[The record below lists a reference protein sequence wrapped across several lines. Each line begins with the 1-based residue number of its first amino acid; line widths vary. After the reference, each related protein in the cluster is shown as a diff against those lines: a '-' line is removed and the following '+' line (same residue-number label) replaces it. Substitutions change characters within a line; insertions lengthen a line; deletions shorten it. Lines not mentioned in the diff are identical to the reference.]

1 MIQADGA
8 RPPDNGSAEARRAA
22 PGPEPRNARWARLA
36 LYALL
41 GTVGAITICVFLLL
55 NLDLGRFQGQIEK
68 AVTDALGRD
77 FAIEDGLILEVDFRR
92 ISVAA
97 AGVRLAGTD
106 WSADADLARIGRIEA
121 VINSW
126 SLIDRPIRIESLV
139 VDGLRIHLQR
149 DESGTGNWALFE
161 AKAVDSTQDD
171 KQTVKGLP
179 VIVDLARIAD
189 VTLSY
194 RRPEPL
200 PELRFTATELE
211 VEHDD
216 EDYLGLFMDASLN
229 ETPVRVEARTG
240 PFANL
245 ADLRNIDITLAGSLG
260 DIRLDGEATI
270 DHLLRPQRPTMRL
283 SVSGPS
289 AEYLTEKLKVDSIT
303 HGPLDLTASV
313 APLGDNMQ
321 LNLNGDYG
329 EFAIDVSGQ
338 FQNLQ
343 TLDYVSLRAA
353 ASGPNAAAIARLL
366 GNPNVPVDP
375 FSVVASFTR
384 SGPSIDVDEIAVNV
398 GETRFIVNARI
409 IDLSQ
414 PARARGTFRIDGPD
428 FGRFNRLIGL
438 PGKLTG
444 PFDMDVD
451 FEPLPDGS
459 ATVRLAANAEDLQL
473 IVAGT
478 VADTP
483 DLSGTRLR
491 VDFRGRN
498 FQTVMAALGLADAPP
513 EPFELGIEATRVPE
527 GIDLSD
533 GKMNIG
539 DDRFEFA
546 GLIGNAPLDAGTD
559 LSFEGAGPN
568 LAATLSEFGLDA
580 DELPYA
586 RYSVGGRIERRQDG
600 FALHD
605 IAVAIGD
612 NLEYA
617 LNAEGTVTDRQ
628 NLVGTRLQIRLNGA
642 SLGALADAAG
652 VAGMPPAAFQASAKL
667 ERLENGFA
675 VEEGRARLGDDTIHI
690 NGLIGNKPLERD
702 TQMRFDATVKD
713 LKATLASFGIDAGK
727 VPPGEFS
734 ADGEVRSRGNR
745 FLLRDV
751 DASLAGARVSLS
763 GQMGAMPSFDGT
775 DIKLELQGESLAR
788 LLPEDENFAKL
799 TDPFRVSANL
809 RVRDDLLSLSDA
821 RVDLPGLEAS
831 ATLEVGVAPVMGRGR
846 FSIAVSSPDLVP
858 LTPRV
863 EGLLTNKLPLRLVSS
878 GRWDAGRFTLD
889 ELDLGLGQG
898 VLVGS
903 GTVGGPPN
911 FEDTDLTLELRL
923 ASLRNLSA
931 LAGRE
936 LPDDAAQLNVQLAG
950 SRGVIRLER
959 FEAIVGGSDIS
970 GNFAYRD
977 ADVPEIDI
985 TLTSTRL
992 DMSPYLRADT
1002 DEPAEEPPATPR
1014 KDRVIPDTPIPVDE
1028 LRRVTASVD
1037 VDIAEIDLGARVLK
1051 DVVLVG
1057 SLADGVLAVEK
1068 LALINNVGGTL
1079 RGNLTLQP
1087 VGEGAALAVDISGSN
1102 LILGMPAATQE
1113 ELDALPRYA
1122 LDTILLGSGAT
1133 ARDLAASLNGYL
1145 RLVGGEGRV
1154 KPIGLLFFTSDFL
1167 SELASTVNPFT
1178 KTGSYTTVQCA
1189 VALVEFNNGKAAGKP
1204 ISVLQTDRLRMFI
1217 NANVDLATEK
1227 LSADIRTVPQK
1238 GLGLSIS
1245 DLANP
1250 YVKLGGTLAKPVLT
1264 LDPEGALL
1272 EGGAAV
1278 ATGGVSLLAKRF
1290 KERFIDEKDACGK
1303 AVRDAEPRFAELRA
1317 KYRPTASLD

>member
-1 MIQADGA
+1 MIQTDGA
-8 RPPDNGSAEARRAA
+8 RPPDSGSAEAPRAA
-22 PGPEPRNARWARLA
+22 PDPDPRNTRWARVA

-41 GTVGAITICVFLLL
+41 GTVGAFTICVFLLL

-68 AVTDALGRD
+68 AVTGALGRD
-77 FAIEDGLILEVDFRR
+77 FVIEDGLKVEVDLRR
-92 ISVAA
+92 IRVAA

-106 WSADADLARIGRIEA
+106 WSADADLARIGRVEA
-121 VINSW
+121 VISSW
-126 SLIDRPIRIESLV
+126 SLIDWPIRIESLDI
-139 VDGLRIHLQR
+139 DGLRIHLQR
-149 DESGTGNWALFE
+149 DESGMGNWALIE
-161 AKAVDSTQDD
+161 PKAVETQRDD
-171 KQTVKGLP
+171 PEPADGLP
-179 VIVDLARIAD
+179 VIVDLARIGD

-194 RRPEPL
+194 RRPEPA
-200 PELRFTATELE
+200 PALRFTATELK

-216 EDYLGLFMDASLN
+216 EDYLGLFLDAALN
-229 ETPVRVEARTG
+229 DTPVNLNARAG

-245 ADLRNIDITLAGSLG
+245 VDLRNIDIALAGSLG

-283 SVSGPS
+283 TVSGPS

-303 HGPLDLTASV
+303 RGPLDLTASV

-343 TLDYVSLRAA
+343 TLHYVSLRAA
-353 ASGPNAAAIARLL
+353 ASGPNAAAIARLF
-366 GNPNVPVDP
+366 GNPNVPEDP

-384 SGPSIDVDEIAVNV
+384 SGPSIEVEEIAVNV

-409 IDLSQ
+409 IDLRQ

-444 PFDMDVD
+444 PFDMDID
-451 FEPLPDGS
+451 LEPLPDGS
-459 ATVRLAANAEDLQL
+459 ATVRVAANAKDLQL

-491 VDFRGRN
+491 VDFAGPN
-498 FQTVMAALGLADAPP
+498 FQTVTAALGLADAPP

-539 DDRFEFA
+539 DDRFELA

-580 DELPYA
+580 DELPHA
-586 RYSVGGRIERRQDG
+586 RYGVGGRIERRQDG

-628 NLVGTRLQIRLNGA
+628 DLVGTRLQIRLNGA
-642 SLGALADAAG
+642 SLGALANAAG
-652 VAGMPPAAFQASAKL
+652 VTGMPPTAFQASAKL

-675 VEEGRARLGDDTIHI
+675 IEEGRARLGDDSIHI

-702 TQMRFDATVKD
+702 TEMRFDATVKD
-713 LKATLASFGIDAGK
+713 LKATLTGFGIDAGK

-734 ADGEVRSRGNR
+734 ADGEIRSRGSR

-751 DASLAGARVSLS
+751 DASLAGAHVSLS

-775 DIKLELQGESLAR
+775 DIKLELRGESLAR
-788 LLPEDENFAKL
+788 LLPDDDNFAKL
-799 TDPFRVSANL
+799 TDPFRISANL

-846 FSIAVSSPDLVP
+846 YSIAASSPDLVP

-911 FEDTDLTLELRL
+911 FEGTDLTLELRL
-923 ASLRNLSA
+923 TSLRNLSA

-936 LPDDAAQLNVQLAG
+936 LPDDAAQLNVHLAG

-959 FEAIVGGSDIS
+959 LEASVGSSDIS

-1002 DEPAEEPPATPR
+1002 DEPAEETPATPR

-1037 VDIAEIDLGARVLK
+1037 VDIKEIDLGAKVLT

-1068 LALINNVGGTL
+1068 FALSNNVGGTL
-1079 RGNLTLQP
+1079 QGNLTLQP
-1087 VGEGAALAVDISGSN
+1087 VDEGATLAVDVSGSS
-1102 LILGMPAATQE
+1102 LTLGMPAGTQE

-1133 ARDLAASLNGYL
+1133 TRDLAASLNGYL
-1145 RLVGGEGRV
+1145 QLVGGEGRV
-1154 KPIGLLFFTSDFL
+1154 KQFGLRFFTSDFL
-1167 SELASTVNPFT
+1167 SELVSTVNPFT
-1178 KTGSYTTVQCA
+1178 KTDSYTTVQCA
-1189 VALVEFNNGKAAGKP
+1189 VALVEFNNGKATGKP

-1278 ATGGVSLLAKRF
+1278 ATGGVSLLARRF
-1290 KERFIDEKDACGK
+1290 KERFIDERDACGK

-1317 KYRPTASLD
+1317 KYRPTASSD